1 MAEVNYQRGQSLA
14 EFALIAPL
22 LFIFFFALIQ
32 ITYTAYAAFA
42 VQRAAFAIAHE
53 AAASDDPK
61 SYDPYFQLAYCLA
74 PLGQINSTT
83 MATVLATHCE
93 INVDDPDYVH
103 VQISYPMPIWIPLV
117 GKIFGQPFQV
127 TSALRSPMEN
137 TLERV
142 FEALGK
148 PKPDLSFKQ
157 LSFPNVLI
165 YSFSAEALNEGS
177 IGYQKETK

>member
-1 MAEVNYQRGQSLA
+1 MTPIKIQGGQSLA
-14 EFALIAPL
+14 EFALIAPV

-32 ITYTAYAAFA
+32 ITYTAYAALA

-61 SYDPYFQLAYCLA
+61 TYDPYFQLAYCLA

-83 MATVLATHCE
+83 LATVLATHCD
-93 INVDDPDYVH
+93 ITIDDANYVH
-103 VQISYPMPIWIPLV
+103 AQISYPMPIWIPLA
-117 GKIFGQPFQV
+117 GNIFGQPFQV
-127 TSALRSPMEN
+127 SAALRSPMES
-137 TLERV
+137 TLEYV

-157 LSFPNVLI
+157 LSFPNVQI
-165 YSFSAEALNEGS
+165 ITFSAEALNESS
-177 IGYQKETK
+177 IGYQKE